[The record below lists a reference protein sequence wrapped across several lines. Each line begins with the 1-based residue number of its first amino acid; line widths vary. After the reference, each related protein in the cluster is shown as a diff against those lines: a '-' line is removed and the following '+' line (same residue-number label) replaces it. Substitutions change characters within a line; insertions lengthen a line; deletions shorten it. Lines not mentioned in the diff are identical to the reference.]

1 LSFLKGISQGFR
13 ELSKRQFLTDKEVI
27 AALDKLPEHYRSVV
41 LLADVQDFDYKE
53 VAEILQIPIGNVMS
67 RLNRAKI
74 QHKKSLANVAVGY
87 GIKKAK
93 LADRIC

>member
-1 LSFLKGISQGFR
+1 
-13 ELSKRQFLTDKEVI
+13 
-27 AALDKLPEHYRSVV
+27 
-41 LLADVQDFDYKE
+41 LADVQDFDYKE
-53 VAEILQIPIGNVMS
+53 VAEILQIPTGTVMS